1 MNRPQPHHLLAVV
14 LISLVFYGC
23 ASDPQAPPRT
33 TTTPD
38 FTLLRQHPG
47 ALIAANLVG
56 APYRYGGSTPRG
68 FDCSGLVYFS
78 FRQAGIRIPRSTLS
92 QYRHAFRVPLDQ
104 LQPGDLVFFKLN
116 RRKVSH
122 VGIYAGNDLFI
133 HAPSNEKQVS
143 LTSMND
149 PFWHNRYV
157 AAGRY
162 F

>member
-1 MNRPQPHHLLAVV
+1 
-14 LISLVFYGC
+14 
-23 ASDPQAPPRT
+23 
-33 TTTPD
+33 
-38 FTLLRQHPG
+38 
-47 ALIAANLVG
+47 
-56 APYRYGGSTPRG
+56 
-68 FDCSGLVYFS
+68 
-78 FRQAGIRIPRSTLS
+78 
-92 QYRHAFRVPLDQ
+92 

-149 PFWHNRYV
+149 PFWHDHYV